1 MPRKDLQAS
10 REYAAKYAAENA
22 DKLRAY
28 FAAYRERN
36 KEAIAAKRKANAEKN
51 REYAR
56 AYRKISKD
64 RVSETKK
71 RYVENHRGHVNAYA
85 ASRRVGKSQQT
96 PSWLTEFDLL
106 KMQCIYSVAA
116 MLTRHNNE
124 PWHVDHI
131 IPLRGKFVSG
141 LHVPANLQV
150 IRGED
155 NMAKH
160 NSFEVQHA

>member
-1 MPRKDLQAS
+1 M
-10 REYAAKYAAENA
+10 
-22 DKLRAY
+22 RAY
-28 FAAYRERN
+28 FIAYRERN
-36 KEAIAAKRKANAEKN
+36 KAVIAAKRAANAEQN
-51 REYAR
+51 REYAKT
-56 AYRKISKD
+56 YRQIAKD
-64 RVSETKK
+64 RVYKTKK
-71 RYVENHRGHVNAYA
+71 QYVDNHRGHINAYA

-106 KMQCIYSVAA
+106 KMQCIYSIAA
-116 MLTRHNNE
+116 MLTRHNDE

-160 NSFEVQHA
+160 NSFEVGYA